1 MATGGTLP
9 PYPTFDPDEE
19 ISSLP
24 QKWEGWSEGLEDLM
38 SACAITEQD
47 RKFSVL
53 KFLGGEKLR
62 KLEKQLTYDKTT
74 VFGSDPNANPPVAGA
89 PDHYRSLKEALTAH
103 FAPCVNETYAR
114 FQFRS
119 FNQEE
124 SESVDSFI
132 TRLRAQA
139 NRCAFHASD
148 IDNQIRDQIVFGCL
162 SKKIRRK
169 ALAEN
174 LALERLIQV
183 ARAEESARVNA
194 AEIEKVGGNRKSRRN
209 ARRRLC

>member
-24 QKWEGWSEGLEDLM
+24 QKWEEWSEGLEDLM
-38 SACAITEQD
+38 SACAITEHD

-74 VFGSDPNANPPVAGA
+74 LFGADPNANPPVAGI
-89 PDHYRSLKEALTAH
+89 PDHYCSLKEALTTH
-103 FAPCVNETYAR
+103 FAPCVNETHAR
-114 FQFRS
+114 FQFQS
-119 FNQEE
+119 INQEE
-124 SESVDSFI
+124 LESVNSFI
-132 TRLRAQA
+132 TRLCTQA

-148 IDNQIRDQIVFGCL
+148 IDSQIRDQIVFGCS
-162 SKKIRRK
+162 SKKI
-169 ALAEN
+169 
-174 LALERLIQV
+174 
-183 ARAEESARVNA
+183 
-194 AEIEKVGGNRKSRRN
+194 
-209 ARRRLC
+209 